1 MNPQTAT
8 TFAGL
13 VQEFF
18 TDYMIQQRAMSPRTV
33 ASYRDT
39 FILLLRFAEER
50 LNRPAHQLT

>member
-50 LNRPAHQLT
+50 LNRPAHQ